1 MKKQMFINGRLPA
14 GSYSGERSK
23 IFKYIEIPLP
33 FFYFIY
39 TSGEPFH
46 ISVQNTVI
54 YVPKYNG
61 IFINKSVPFSLL
73 FDREMSVLQRIDIC
87 VVRFTSEEISEHN
100 VLFDRGF
107 ERLKKF
113 SKTQFISP
121 DYVLIDFSS
130 GGEDEL
136 HAMSWLISQ
145 CTHQYTS
152 NNKTETDV
160 IYGKVRSSYLLS
172 CILQKNKNVGLIL
185 HAPSFISVSE
195 KIARIVMANYSR
207 NWNVS
212 ELARAV
218 LMSESSL
225 KRRMYEEVGS
235 ISTFIHKI
243 KLTEALRKLRRTNTP
258 ISVISSELGYSSPS
272 YFSKVFFKYLNT
284 YPQNIRKKNSR

>member
-1 MKKQMFINGRLPA
+1 M
-14 GSYSGERSK
+14 SGT
-23 IFKYIEIPLP
+23 IPR
-33 FFYFIY
+33 IK
-39 TSGEPFH
+39 TGE
-46 ISVQNTVI
+46 
-54 YVPKYNG
+54 
-61 IFINKSVPFSLL
+61 
-73 FDREMSVLQRIDIC
+73 
-87 VVRFTSEEISEHN
+87 N
-100 VLFDRGF
+100 VLFAALHRIDSYLIHTLLFSCLFPVGRIPPYLSILWWMWYT
-107 ERLKKF
+107 ERDVVFGIICAGIRCGDPRMKSLMGRIMAWGRAG
-113 SKTQFISP
+113 ISRP
-121 DYVLIDFSS
+121 DDVLIDFSS
-130 GGEDEL
+130 GGEDES

-152 NNKTETDV
+152 NNKTETEV

-172 CILQKNKNVGLIL
+172 CIMQKNKNVGLIL

-212 ELARAV
+212 ELASMV

>member
-1 MKKQMFINGRLPA
+1 MKKQIFINSKLPA
-14 GSYSGERSK
+14 GTYSGTHSK

-46 ISVQNTVI
+46 ISVRNTVI
-54 YVPKYNG
+54 YVSKYNG
-61 IFINKSVPFSLL
+61 IFINKFVPFSLL
-73 FDREMSVLQRIDIC
+73 FDRETSVLQRRDIC
-87 VVRFTSEEISEHN
+87 VVRFTSEDISEHN
-100 VLFDRGF
+100 ILFDCEF
-107 ERLKKF
+107 ERLRKI
-113 SKTQFISP
+113 SRTQFISP
-121 DYVLIDFSS
+121 DYVVIDFSS
-130 GGEDEL
+130 GGKDES

-152 NNKTETDV
+152 NKKTETDA
-160 IYGKVRSSYLLS
+160 ISDKVRSSYLLS
-172 CILQKNKNVGLIL
+172 CILQKNKNVGFIL

-207 NWNVS
+207 NWNIS

-225 KRRMYEEVGS
+225 KRKMYKEVGS
-235 ISTFIHKI
+235 VNTFIHKI
-243 KLTEALRKLRRTNTP
+243 KLTEALRKLRRTNAP

-284 YPQNIRKKNSR
+284 YPQNIRKKNNR

>member
-1 MKKQMFINGRLPA
+1 MKKQMVINGELPA
-14 GSYSGERSK
+14 NSYSGERSK
-23 IFKYIEIPLP
+23 TFKYIEISLP

-46 ISVQNTVI
+46 ISVKNTVV

-61 IFINKSVPFSLL
+61 IFINKSIPFSLL
-73 FDREMSVLQRIDIC
+73 FDRETSVLQRIDIC

-100 VLFDRGF
+100 VLFDRSF

-113 SKTQFISP
+113 SKTQLISP

-130 GGEDEL
+130 GGRDEL
-136 HAMSWLISQ
+136 HAISWLISQ
-145 CTHQYTS
+145 CTHQYAS
-152 NNKTETDV
+152 NNKTESDV
-160 IYGKVRSSYLLS
+160 IFGKVRNSYLLS
-172 CILQKNKNVGLIL
+172 CIMQKNKNVGLIL
-185 HAPSFISVSE
+185 HAPSFTSVSE
-195 KIARIVMANYSR
+195 RVARIVMTNYSR

-212 ELARAV
+212 ELAGAV

-225 KRRMYEEVGS
+225 KRKMYEEVGS

-272 YFSKVFFKYLNT
+272 YFSKVFLN
-284 YPQNIRKKNSR
+284 I

>member
-1 MKKQMFINGRLPA
+1 MKKQMVINGELPA
-14 GSYSGERSK
+14 NAYSGERSK
-23 IFKYIEIPLP
+23 TFKYIEIPMP

-46 ISVQNTVI
+46 ISVKNTVV

-61 IFINKSVPFSLL
+61 IFINKSIPFSLL
-73 FDREMSVLQRIDIC
+73 FDRETSVLQRIDIC

-100 VLFDRGF
+100 VLFDRSF

-113 SKTQFISP
+113 SETQLISP

-130 GGEDEL
+130 GGRDEL
-136 HAMSWLISQ
+136 HAISWLISQ
-145 CTHQYTS
+145 CTHQYAS
-152 NNKTETDV
+152 NNKTESDV
-160 IYGKVRSSYLLS
+160 IFGKVRNSYLLS
-172 CILQKNKNVGLIL
+172 CIMQKNKNVGLIL
-185 HAPSFISVSE
+185 HAPSFTSVSE
-195 KIARIVMANYSR
+195 RVARIVMTNYSR

-212 ELARAV
+212 ELAGAV

-225 KRRMYEEVGS
+225 KRKMYEEVGS

-284 YPQNIRKKNSR
+284 YPQNIRKK